1 MNNQITLHETQLDA
15 LLAKAAEV
23 GARRALI
30 GAGLE
35 SPTLSYNEA
44 VRRFG
49 KAAMMYWRKAGLLKP
64 IQQGIGATHRYSVTE
79 MVALALSENRNQY
92 LTMAER
98 RQA

>member
-1 MNNQITLHETQLDA
+1 MSEITIHEIQLQS
-15 LLAKAAEV
+15 LLNKAAEV

-35 SPTLSYNEA
+35 TPTLSYNEA
-44 VRRFG
+44 VKRFG
-49 KAAMMYWRKAGLLKP
+49 KGAMMYWRKAGLLKP
-64 IQQGIGATHRYSVTE
+64 IQQGIGSTHKYSVTE
-79 MVALALSENRNQY
+79 MVALAVSENRNQY